1 MRRTLTRC
9 RGGLTVAAALVLLT
23 ACGGGSSGNS
33 AASSSSSSAA
43 SSSSA
48 DNSAAPQADSKFCTE
63 ASALTKTL
71 DKAFNDE
78 TTDPRSVAQQFQQA
92 ADALRTLDPPPEIA
106 TDWEN
111 VAKGIEQLGTIY
123 SSFDPNNP
131 ASASTFAQQSQQLQ
145 TQFAASIAK
154 VGSYLQQQCGI
165 DAGATE
171 SATPSS

>member
-23 ACGGGSSGNS
+23 ACGGGSGGTS
-33 AASSSSSSAA
+33 ASSSSSSAA
-43 SSSSA
+43 SSSSSG
-48 DNSAAPQADSKFCTE
+48 NTAAPQADSKFCTQ
-63 ASALTKTL
+63 ASALTQAL
-71 DKAFNDE
+71 DKAFNDQ
-78 TTDPRSVAQQFQQA
+78 TTDPRAVAQQFQQT

-123 SSFDPNNP
+123 SQFDPGNP

-154 VGSYLQQQCGI
+154 VGSYLQTQCGI
-165 DAGATE
+165 DAGATDS
-171 SATPSS
+171 SAPSS